1 MTTPS
6 NTISSGPLDTAIA
19 TALSLLPVLG
29 RLALILCAAW
39 LLARALARVVPAC
52 ARRIGLDARAEQ
64 LGFGRLM
71 TRLDAQISA
80 SDALVRLLR
89 ATVWAG
95 ALGLMMESLG
105 FAALSGLLARALAFL
120 PRALLALCIM
130 LAALLLAD
138 RASDVVSRVARRG
151 QWAGA
156 TILGRVAHAGIVLLG
171 ISLAAEQLGLA
182 VSLLRGLI
190 AIALGGIAL
199 AIFGLLGA
207 GVEPMLGRLM
217 ARYYL
222 MRSLQPGET
231 IALAGYTGTLVQ
243 FGAVG
248 LVLRD
253 EAGTHLIPYDIAL
266 RAPVERRR
274 ERAEEP
280 AP

>member
-1 MTTPS
+1 MTTP
-6 NTISSGPLDTAIA
+6 NYPTGWPLDTVLT
-19 TALSLLPVLG
+19 TALSLVPVLG

-39 LLARALARVVPAC
+39 LLARALARVVPVA
-52 ARRIGLDARAEQ
+52 ARRIGLDAHAER
-64 LGFGRLM
+64 LGLGRVLA
-71 TRLDAQISA
+71 RLDVQMSA
-80 SDALVRLLR
+80 SDALLRLLR
-89 ATVWAG
+89 VAVWAG

-105 FAALSGLLARALAFL
+105 FEALSALLARALAFL

-130 LAALLLAD
+130 LAALLLAE
-138 RASDVVSRVARRG
+138 RASEVVVRVARRG
-151 QWAGA
+151 EWAGA
-156 TILGRVAHAGIVLLG
+156 HLLGRVVHVGILLLG

-199 AIFGLLGA
+199 AVFGLLGA
-207 GVEPMLGRLM
+207 GIEPMLGRLM

-231 IALAGYTGTLVQ
+231 IALAGHTGTLVQ

-253 EAGTHLIPYDIAL
+253 EEGTHLIPYDVAL
-266 RAPVERRR
+266 RTPIERRR
-274 ERAEEP
+274 TRAAEP
-280 AP
+280 PS